1 MNGGQ
6 TGKLYLVAKLLESRN
21 SGLVP
26 RAKFDSS
33 KHTYYLNLWRSNIFL
48 KNLSQKFCEILQ
60 LCLFFLQ
67 NTWEQEFIKWENICL
82 SIFKTCLHLLL
93 FTMTPISIT
102 ILIGLS
108 FESMT
113 YGWYNASRSNIV
125 LHLSIGLVY

>member
-1 MNGGQ
+1 MEKQ
-6 TGKLYLVAKLLESRN
+6 YIFEKFKSKILRN
-21 SGLVP
+21 FTIV
-26 RAKFDSS
+26 F
-33 KHTYYLNLWRSNIFL
+33 I
-48 KNLSQKFCEILQ
+48 
-60 LCLFFLQ
+60 FLQ